1 MAYFKGAAPAFAILF
16 HTVFSKRYVL
26 ISSSGVGHRFSS
38 ASMKSPLYSFPFLMQ
53 GRSLS
58 LFISKL
64 HEKKFL

>member
-1 MAYFKGAAPAFAILF
+1 
-16 HTVFSKRYVL
+16 
-26 ISSSGVGHRFSS
+26 
-38 ASMKSPLYSFPFLMQ
+38 MKSPLYSFPFLMQ